1 MGIERVSGGGD
12 PRIAAYR
19 SVADPE
25 LARAGGWFVAEGRLV
40 VRRVIEDGRYRVRS
54 LLLNDAAAAQLADV
68 AAGLPSDVPIYVGAT
83 AAFAEL
89 TGFNIHRGCLALVD
103 RPAPRGVEEAI
114 AGASTILVLDGVA
127 NADNVG
133 SAFRDAAAFDAGA
146 VVLGPTCGD
155 PWYRKAIRTS
165 MGAVL
170 RVPFAIAE
178 PWPSAL
184 ARVREAGFT
193 IVALTP
199 RQPSEEISAFAARGR
214 PPRIAIVAGA
224 EGAGLSAEVESLAD
238 VRVRIPIADTVDSL
252 NVGVAIGIALYALSK
267 VR

>member
-19 SVADPE
+19 SVADPQ

-54 LLLNDAAAAQLADV
+54 LLLNAAAAAQLADV
-68 AAGLPSDVPIYVGAT
+68 TAGLPSDVPVYVGAL
-83 AAFAEL
+83 AVFAEL

-103 RPAPRGVEEAI
+103 RPAPRGVDEAI

-133 SAFRDAAAFDAGA
+133 SAFRSAAAFGAAA
-146 VVLGPTCGD
+146 VVLSPTCCD

-184 ARVREAGFT
+184 TRMREAGFT

-199 RQPSEEISAFAARGR
+199 RQPSEEIGAFAARGR
-214 PPRIAIVAGA
+214 PTRIALVAGA
-224 EGAGLSAEVESLAD
+224 EGAGLSGEVESRAD
-238 VRVRIPIADTVDSL
+238 VRIRIPIANAVDSL
-252 NVGVAIGIALYALSK
+252 NVGVAIGIALHALSK
-267 VR
+267 V